1 MGSRMRTA
9 SEYNYFIDGIVYAKL
24 PIKPRIWE
32 GEQIMFSKLYNS
44 RSGFTLIELMTTV
57 VIIGIVAAMVAPTF
71 DSAIKRNKFKG
82 ETKQI
87 VSMLR
92 TARSN
97 AIAEKTPMG
106 LYYDNE
112 ENKMIL
118 FKEMSS
124 PSNFRMDWGTDT
136 VKMEM
141 QLDSSSADGGAYVT
155 ATFSNEALV
164 FQPNGSASESGT
176 IDYSYFSGDVYC
188 FSTISVLA
196 STGRAKVEYMHTEN

>member
-1 MGSRMRTA
+1 
-9 SEYNYFIDGIVYAKL
+9 
-24 PIKPRIWE
+24 
-32 GEQIMFSKLYNS
+32 MFSKLYNK
-44 RSGFTLIELMTTV
+44 SGFTLIELMTTV

-71 DSAIKRNKFKG
+71 DAAIKRNKFKG

-106 LYYDNE
+106 LYHDYE
-112 ENKMIL
+112 ENKIIM

-124 PSNFRMDWGTDT
+124 PSNFKMDLGTDT
-136 VKMEM
+136 VKIEM
-141 QLDSSSADGGAYVT
+141 QFDSSGIDGGAYLT
-155 ATFSNEALV
+155 ATFSNEALI

-188 FSTISVLA
+188 HSTLSVLA
-196 STGRAKVEYMHTEN
+196 STGRAKVESMHTEY

>member
-1 MGSRMRTA
+1 
-9 SEYNYFIDGIVYAKL
+9 
-24 PIKPRIWE
+24 
-32 GEQIMFSKLYNS
+32 MFSKFYN

-71 DSAIKRNKFKG
+71 DAAIKRNKFKG

-97 AIAEKTPMG
+97 AIAQKTPMG
-106 LYYDNE
+106 ITFDSE
-112 ENKMIL
+112 ENKLIM

-124 PSNFRMDWGTDT
+124 PTNFKMDWGIDS

-141 QLDSSSADGGAYVT
+141 QFDSSSTSGGAYLNS
-155 ATFSNEALV
+155 TFNNEALV
-164 FQPNGSASESGT
+164 FTPNGSASESGT
-176 IDYSYFSGDVYC
+176 IDYSYFSDDVYC
-188 FSTISVLA
+188 HSTLSVLA